1 MNHTYYV
8 YAYLRK
14 DTLTPYYIGKGHGKR
29 AWDWHRNIP
38 VPKDK
43 ERIAMLETNLTELGA
58 FAIERRMIR
67 WYGRKDLSTGIL
79 RNMSDGGEGV
89 TGYTHTA
96 ETRAKLSKISK
107 GKVNSAETRAKIS
120 AAQKGRVLSKETRAK
135 ISEANRTRTV
145 TDKTRAKMSATRKG
159 RPGHANTPEIRA
171 KLSAALQGRTKTE
184 EHKTKTSQTMK
195 EYWARKKALALHE
208 GYSNTTE
215 WSVTALD

>member
-1 MNHTYYV
+1 MKYYV
-8 YAYLRK
+8 YAYLRE
-14 DTLTPYYIGKGHGKR
+14 DGTPYYIGKGHGNR

-43 ERIAMLETNLTELGA
+43 ERIVMLETNLTELGA

-67 WYGRKDLSTGIL
+67 WYGRKDSSTGIL

-107 GKVNSAETRAKIS
+107 GKVNSAETRAKMS

-135 ISEANRTRTV
+135 ISEANRTRIV
-145 TDKTRAKMSATRKG
+145 TDETRDKMSATRKG
-159 RPGHANTPEIRA
+159 RPGHKNTPEIRA
-171 KLSAALQGRTKTE
+171 KLSATLKGRARTE

-208 GYSNTTE
+208 GHSNTTE
-215 WSVTALD
+215 RSITASD

>member
-1 MNHTYYV
+1 LNNTYYV
-8 YAYLRK
+8 YAYLRQ
-14 DTLTPYYIGKGHGKR
+14 DGTPYYIGKGHDNR
-29 AWDWHRNIP
+29 AWNWHRNIP

-43 ERIAMLETNLTELGA
+43 KRIVMLETNLTELGA
-58 FAIERRMIR
+58 FAIERRMIL
-67 WYGRKDLSTGIL
+67 WYGRKDIGTGIL

-145 TDKTRAKMSATRKG
+145 TDETRAKMSATRKG
-159 RPGHANTPEIRA
+159 RPGKPHSPETRA
-171 KLSAALQGRTKTE
+171 KLSELGKSRVHSDD
-184 EHKTKTSQTMK
+184 HKIKMSAIMK
-195 EYWARKKALALHE
+195 EIWAKKKAQALHL
-208 GYSNTTE
+208 GQG
-215 WSVTALD
+215 

>member
-1 MNHTYYV
+1 LNHTYYV

-43 ERIAMLETNLTELGA
+43 ERITMLETNLTELGA